1 MQVDPESDGEKV
13 VFKSN
18 FMGSM
23 TSGLIIPPNKIDFD
37 TVFDDLGAKTAEN
50 PYVLIVVC
58 LIAGMY
64 FILLIPI
71 VRMDRRDYRM
81 VGTSAKC
88 LFSINALRIMAL
100 PTSIER

>member
-1 MQVDPESDGEKV
+1 M

-23 TSGLIIPPNKIDFD
+23 TSGLAIPPNKIDFN
-37 TVFDDLGAKTAEN
+37 TVFDDLGSKTAEN

-58 LIAGMY
+58 LIAGLY
-64 FILLIPI
+64 FLLLIPI

-81 VGTSAKC
+81 VSLVFEHMHCNLHDCFYIWPDISLVVVTYHQ
-88 LFSINALRIMAL
+88 FF
-100 PTSIER
+100 

>member
-1 MQVDPESDGEKV
+1 MMQVDPESDGEKV

-81 VGTSAKC
+81 VRASAKC
-88 LFSINALRIMAL
+88 VANYGTPKIWRFVCAK
-100 PTSIER
+100 